1 MAWVRPLC
9 QQAWVS
15 PASTNTTILIRK
27 AHVSQ
32 HFPQKTVHSTNARAI
47 DTAHIISA
55 LSALFFFGCAVGS
68 LAQSF
73 LADWLGR
80 RKSLCIAGIIALLG
94 GALTAGSVAV
104 PMLIVFRMVQGVG
117 LGMLLALVPLY
128 LTEVA
133 PPRTRGFL
141 TGLTTL
147 SFGTGYVMY
156 VSVTN
161 KS

>member
-1 MAWVRPLC
+1 MVWAQAVC

-15 PASTNTTILIRK
+15 PASTNTTILTQR
-27 AHVSQ
+27 ARVRQHV
-32 HFPQKTVHSTNARAI
+32 PQKTVHSTNARAA
-47 DTAHIISA
+47 DTANIISA

-80 RKSLCIAGIIALLG
+80 RKSLAIAGVIALLG

-104 PMLIVFRMVQGVG
+104 PMLIVFRLFQGVG

-156 VSVTN
+156 VPVTN
-161 KS
+161 ES